1 MFQLF
6 KSYFSPVM
14 GQRFQE
20 FDGLRAWAILMVFG
34 VHWLGPYAAVQYYGG
49 PTHMLGLSFLR
60 FLNAGHIGVDLFF
73 VLSGFLIFYVLT
85 SQPVGLAKFIQK
97 RFQRL
102 LPAHWFVVFLL
113 LVVFHQN
120 FSELSWNTIFH
131 VLLNLF
137 FLNQFIAGVPA
148 LSFVSWSLSY
158 EFVFYIFLWF
168 CVTAFNK
175 NKTWDRLWAWILVLL
190 FLYSLQIMLPKY
202 FGNPYKYLDMARGA
216 AFFWG
221 VFLGR
226 LYFYEKTLWDYCQK
240 YCVKYSVLA
249 MVGIVLLQ
257 VFWSMPG
264 HAQRLIEHRGNL
276 MAYYLILHALMTV
289 LVGAMLSSQPQFLKK
304 VFSFWPL
311 RMLGLTSYSFYLV
324 HGVLAIPISAYFLKW
339 MSGSFL
345 KILVHGLLAL
355 VLSFFLSI
363 LSYHFWE
370 RPYFLRK
377 KQAQKK

>member
-1 MFQLF
+1 
-6 KSYFSPVM
+6 M

-34 VHWLGPYAAVQYYGG
+34 VHVLGPYAAVQYYGDSSDV
-49 PTHMLGLSFLR
+49 LVLSFLR

-85 SQPVGLAKFIQK
+85 SQPMSLTKFMQK
-97 RFQRL
+97 RFRRL
-102 LPAHWFVVFLL
+102 LPAHGFVIFLIL
-113 LVVFHQN
+113 LVFHQN
-120 FSELSWNTIFH
+120 LPGLSWHTAFH
-131 VLLNLF
+131 VLSNLF

-158 EFVFYIFLWF
+158 ELVFYVFLWC
-168 CVTAFNK
+168 CVALLKK
-175 NKTWDRLWAWILVLL
+175 NKTWDRLWVWGLVFL
-190 FLYSLQIMLPKY
+190 FLYSLQIILPKY

-226 LYFYEKTLWDYCQK
+226 LYFYEKTLWEYCQK
-240 YCVKYSVLA
+240 YCVKYSMLA
-249 MVGIVLLQ
+249 MVGIFLLQ

-264 HAQRLIEHRGNL
+264 HAQRLIEHRGSL

-304 VFSFWPL
+304 VFSLWPL

-339 MSGSFL
+339 MLGSFF

-355 VLSFFLSI
+355 VLSLFLSI